1 MIDMPDILAIIGI
14 TLLVLLALPIVL
26 WVWLGFFVEIDDKF
40 FAGRIRAKIYDKNWK
55 KRREEEK
62 D

>member
-1 MIDMPDILAIIGI
+1 MPDILAIIVI
-14 TLLVLLALPIVL
+14 TVLVLLVLPFIL
-26 WVWLGFFVEIDDKF
+26 WSWLSFFTEVDDKF

-55 KRREEEK
+55 KRKEEEK

>member
-1 MIDMPDILAIIGI
+1 MSDILAIVGI
-14 TLLVLLALPIVL
+14 TLLVLLVLPFIL
-26 WVWLGFFVEIDDKF
+26 WAWLSFFTEVDNEF

-55 KRREEEK
+55 KRREEEE